1 MANFGD
7 VKSDQLQEYF
17 YIPPSVIFPYSG
29 TAAPTG
35 FLFCDGSS
43 YGTATYPTLFNTIGY
58 TYGGSGTAFSIPDL
72 RGRAVAGKDNMGGN
86 GTANRLTT
94 AGAGIAG
101 TALGVAGGSETHS
114 LGTAQLPAHAH
125 TASST
130 NTSINHSHTM
140 DAVGNHGHNGT
151 TGPDTTD
158 HGHGL
163 SGSFVSTS
171 GVVLSTLALGS
182 GRTLYT
188 QAMTQGIN
196 ANHAHG
202 LNIDAGGAHTPVAQ
216 STDVPHSHAI
226 TVNNAGGNAAH
237 NNTQPTIILH
247 YIIKY

>member
-29 TAAPTG
+29 TAAPTW

-114 LGTAQLPAHAH
+114 LGTAQLPSH
-125 TASST
+125 THPASSG
-130 NTSINHSHTM
+130 NTSINHSH
-140 DAVGNHGHNGT
+140 GGT
-151 TGPDTTD
+151 VD
-158 HGHGL
+158 
-163 SGSFVSTS
+163 
-171 GVVLSTLALGS
+171 
-182 GRTLYT
+182 
-188 QAMTQGIN
+188 
-196 ANHAHG
+196 NHAHG
-202 LNIDAGGAHTPVAQ
+202 IGDDGIHQHPFNSYTGGAPGYTGAVGYFAEPRGQYQENNVMANGGNHAHGGATQYSAPQLTTSQ
-216 STDVPHSHAI
+216 SDVSHAHTV
-226 TVNNAGGNAAH
+226 TVNSAGGNAAH

>member
-17 YIPPSVIFPYSG
+17 YIPPSVIFPYGG

-72 RGRAVAGKDNMGGN
+72 RGRVGAGKDNMGGN

-125 TASST
+125 TASGGI
-130 NTSINHSHTM
+130 TSINHSHTM
-140 DAVGNHGHNGT
+140 DAVGNHSHTGS

-163 SGSFVSTS
+163 AGNFISTQ
-171 GVVLSTLALGS
+171 GVLLATLALGS
-182 GRTLYT
+182 GRQLFT
-188 QAMTQGIN
+188 QAQTQGIN
-196 ANHAHG
+196 ANHSHG
-202 LNIDAGGAHTPVAQ
+202 LNVDGGGGHTPVAQ
-216 STDVPHSHAI
+216 STDVPHSHSV